1 MRSLTNEE
9 QFNRIKHNFS
19 FIYGEL
25 AQKRTRRPERMARKK
40 KVKNPK
46 VEDYLHEDAKRKN
59 IPPAG
64 LAARGRKQEVA
75 EQDQKNQH
83 VS

>member
-1 MRSLTNEE
+1 
-9 QFNRIKHNFS
+9 
-19 FIYGEL
+19 
-25 AQKRTRRPERMARKK
+25 MARKNK
-40 KVKNPK
+40 RKTPQ
-46 VEDYLHEDAKRKN
+46 VEDYRHEDAKRKN

-75 EQDQKNQH
+75 EQDPKNQH